1 MILHNISFNTLARI
15 SQSGGSCHFISPRK
29 AHTLLR
35 RFADMSVFT
44 ESVPNLKQRIN
55 QLQTRHTAQLEN
67 LYAHQATQY
76 LDEALDQYM
85 AQSDEANG
93 GGYSEDID
101 VRFFSRFFRQFI

>member
-1 MILHNISFNTLARI
+1 
-15 SQSGGSCHFISPRK
+15 
-29 AHTLLR
+29 
-35 RFADMSVFT
+35 MSVFT